1 MVESGVWL
9 TKGLYTFDDAKK
21 LVSIIELPV
30 GTWTHDYKEF
40 LEEMCSVNDKESKKP
55 VLRNYED
62 LYNHVDIRF
71 DLYLEP
77 DYYDDVKE
85 NPTEFEKRFK
95 LTTTWR
101 TSNMVAFTPDL
112 KIKKYDCVGNLM
124 EEYYNTR
131 LAKYEERRQKE
142 IESLKREAIEADAK
156 ARFLTGVLNDTIDL
170 RRKSDEE
177 IVGIM
182 KKHNLPAL
190 SNSKN
195 SEMADSSGQSISN
208 ELDSY
213 EYLLRLRIDRV
224 KATAIE
230 EAEKAVMKAYEMLK
244 VLENTTASQIWLREL
259 DEFLVSWNS
268 MKDERIAL
276 LNSDVAKIKP
286 KKKKN

>member
-1 MVESGVWL
+1 
-9 TKGLYTFDDAKK
+9 
-21 LVSIIELPV
+21 
-30 GTWTHDYKEF
+30 
-40 LEEMCSVNDKESKKP
+40 
-55 VLRNYED
+55 
-62 LYNHVDIRF
+62 
-71 DLYLEP
+71 LYLEP
-77 DYYDDVKE
+77 EYYDDVKE

-156 ARFLTGVLNDTIDL
+156 ARFLSGVLNDTIDL

-177 IVGIM
+177 IVAIM
-182 KKHNLPAL
+182 KKHDLPGL
-190 SNSKN
+190 SKSLNT
-195 SEMADSSGQSISN
+195 DQSISD